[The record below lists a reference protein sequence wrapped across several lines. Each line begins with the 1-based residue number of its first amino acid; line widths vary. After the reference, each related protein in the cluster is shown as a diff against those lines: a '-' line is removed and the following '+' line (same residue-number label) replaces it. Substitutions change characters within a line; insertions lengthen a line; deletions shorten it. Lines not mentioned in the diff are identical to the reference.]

1 MGHTHGSSNRGH
13 ETCAWCG
20 EPTGRSGEGEDSIYI
35 DTIGPW
41 CEECYHK
48 IHNATDNTK
57 VMELLRIIAKLAIAD
72 NNNNPNVGF
81 VFNHTVVQHHLTG
94 LTFKITDE
102 MIDQAID
109 STCDKFDRQN

>member
-1 MGHTHGSSNRGH
+1 MTHRAHESCTSQRHN

-20 EPTGRSGEGEDSIYI
+20 EPTGRAGADEDSIYL

-81 VFNHTVVQHHLTG
+81 VFNHTVVQRHLTG

-109 STCDKFDRQN
+109 TDNT